1 MLAEFGHVAFQIK
14 ALRRLAGSKLGHH
27 ITRKICGGRA
37 KCRFLLEALLAQID
51 ELDCGFASNVIVDR
65 GRDANAAR
73 LRDALQPRGDVNAI
87 YKKMSCGS
95 TITSPMLTPTRKA
108 MRLSSRSPIVS
119 S

>member
-1 MLAEFGHVAFQIK
+1 MDTRCWPNSATSLFK
-14 ALRRLAGSKLGHH
+14 LRHYGDLRGPSSDTTSPA
-27 ITRKICGGRA
+27 RYAGRA
-37 KCRFLLEALLAQID
+37 KCRFLCLEALLAQID

-95 TITSPMLTPTRKA
+95 TITSPMLTPTRK
-108 MRLSSRSPIVS
+108 
-119 S
+119 